1 METNFLFIEEFSI
14 ASNKAWR
21 NEGPLKV
28 GDDIMY
34 VLVAGRLKTNV
45 LPTFEE
51 LVSKIKREVRGDC
64 DRI

>member
-1 METNFLFIEEFSI
+1 MRNSLLPLI
-14 ASNKAWR
+14 KAWI

-51 LVSKIKREVRGDC
+51 LEVIVIEFRKG
-64 DRI
+64 RNLSI